1 MLKINKGTEP
11 AFFTDFK
18 RINNPQNWDEIS
30 PVRSQLRSHLID
42 NEQTLSDVA
51 LCTYCERKIN
61 MTSSHIDHI
70 KPKDPSGRYAH
81 LFADYNN
88 LTVSCLSSNSCGQ
101 TKDNDYHDDFIN
113 PVDENPDDFMT
124 YEVSTAKIVP
134 VDDSVKQ
141 RVERTCEMLGLNSCF
156 ELLSARKKLLNKLY
170 TSNDRGAGIISYLK
184 EFPTLIEFY
193 RREFLS

>member
-11 AFFTDFK
+11 AFFSNFK
-18 RINNPQNWDEIS
+18 KTHNPQNWDEIS
-30 PVRSQLRSHLID
+30 PVRSELRSYIID
-42 NEQTLSDVA
+42 NEQTANGVG
-51 LCTYCERKIN
+51 LCTYCERKITMEN
-61 MTSSHIDHI
+61 SQIDHI
-70 KPKDPSGRYAH
+70 RPKDPSGKYAH

-88 LTVSCLSSNSCGQ
+88 LTAICKSANSCGQ
-101 TKDNDYHDDFIN
+101 TKDNDYDDEFIN
-113 PVDENPDDFMT
+113 PVEKNPASFMT
-124 YEVSTAKIVP
+124 YEVSTAKVIP
-134 VDDSVKQ
+134 VDDNVKQ
-141 RVERTCEMLGLNSCF
+141 RVERTCEMLRLNSCF